1 MSERKPLTLEEL
13 RKMELKPVWLI
24 TYSGKNKIPRI
35 SQWALVA
42 SASNYSV
49 SFVRV
54 AVSGRM
60 EKKCGDYGKT
70 WLAYAY
76 EPPHLDRSA
85 WEPCENCESCDNC
98 EYAMFDGCEYPCNDC
113 VTECK
118 ESYPVSFFKAVGY
131 CKHCGRPLT
140 DAAWDMLG
148 KRLENAK

>member
-13 RKMELKPVWLI
+13 RQMELEPVWLI

-76 EPPHLDRSA
+76 EPPHFDRSA
-85 WEPCENCESCDNC
+85 WEPCEFCKRADFGEFGFEITKHFSKISCALGS
-98 EYAMFDGCEYPCNDC
+98 YRFP
-113 VTECK
+113 K
-118 ESYPVSFFKAVGY
+118 EEQFLFCPK
-131 CKHCGRPLT
+131 CGRPLSDT
-140 DAAWDMLG
+140 VWDMLE
-148 KRLENAK
+148 KRLLCKKE